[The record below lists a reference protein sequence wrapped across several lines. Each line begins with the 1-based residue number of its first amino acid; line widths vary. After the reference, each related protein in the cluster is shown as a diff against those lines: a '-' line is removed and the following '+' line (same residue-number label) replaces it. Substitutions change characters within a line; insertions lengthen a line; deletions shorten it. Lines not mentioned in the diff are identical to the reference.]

1 MYELRLWLSKRGRIR
16 FVSHLDM
23 FRLLTRAVRRA
34 GIPLWYTEGFNPHP
48 YISFLLA
55 LSLGVEGEREPVDLR
70 IVGDMKPEEVRN
82 RLNGALPEGLCVEEA
97 ASPVMKPSAICFA
110 EYEVVLDPAEITAE
124 QLTSALSSGKLTT
137 EKTGKSKGRK
147 VTKTVNVSE
156 QIRKWEL
163 TEREG
168 KPVLNVI
175 LPAGSVSNLNPMQL
189 FDAVNDYLSL
199 SVMPERMLRRRLLT
213 EDLREFQ

>member
-55 LSLGVEGEREPVDLR
+55 LSLGVEGDKEPVDIR
-70 IVGDMKPEEVRN
+70 IVGEMSPEEVRE
-82 RLNGALPEGLCVEEA
+82 RLNAALPEGLQIVA
-97 ASPVMKPSAICFA
+97 ATAPVMKPSAIAFG
-110 EYEVVLDPAEITAE
+110 EYEVVLDKNEISRTQLESA
-124 QLTSALSSGKLTT
+124 LTSGELIT

-147 VTKTVNVSE
+147 VVKEVNVSE
-156 QIRKWEL
+156 QIRRWSLRENGDEL
-163 TEREG
+163 ILDVT
-168 KPVLNVI
+168 

-189 FDAVNDYLSL
+189 FDAVNAQLSL
-199 SVMPERMLRRRLLT
+199 SVMPERMLRRCLLT
-213 EDLREFQ
+213 EELKEFQ